1 MPSWARIIEAP
12 LRLGASYSD
21 LNKRFPASESAKSLY
36 EDTNAQKLA
45 RVLKPDVII
54 GIKALQCIFASQ
66 LTGDGDDWIIPLQV
80 AKIDEKLVF
89 FIEEPLMKCSAYNI
103 LEKYKIFAEAATKQ
117 LLLKPWDYVPR
128 AKPNTSFEKV
138 RFDSEILPEGS

>member
-1 MPSWARIIEAP
+1 MPSWARLVDAP
-12 LRLGASYSD
+12 LRLSATYSD
-21 LNKRFPASESAKSLY
+21 LNKRFPASECAKSLY
-36 EDTNAQKLA
+36 EDINAQKLA

-66 LTGDGDDWIIPLQV
+66 LTGDDDWIIPLQV
-80 AKIDEKLVF
+80 VKIDEKLVF

-117 LLLKPWDYVPR
+117 LLLKPWDYIPR
-128 AKPNTSFEKV
+128 VKPNTSFEKV
-138 RFDSEILPEGS
+138 IFDREILPARS